1 MNILYGETEK
11 ITQEFSYKI
20 NSGGELY
27 LKVSNGSDRQVVITF
42 VNNKFVSAEFNIADG
57 FIGTRGYWH
66 VMGAISKT
74 ISVLEEMINAPK
86 AGQSTNPLP
95 VEG

>member
-1 MNILYGETEK
+1 MNILYGETET

-42 VNNKFVSAEFNIADG
+42 VNNVCG
-57 FIGTRGYWH
+57 FAKG
-66 VMGAISKT
+66 
-74 ISVLEEMINAPK
+74 
-86 AGQSTNPLP
+86 
-95 VEG
+95 